1 MYIYI
6 YTPPMYSN
14 PALPCTQR
22 RDSFLLSPRYFGSL
36 GVGEPASD
44 WPHWP
49 KEKKPQGLQAAKPA
63 RPRCQVG
70 QGEPWSSCCGWERPG
85 EPGPRS
91 LATAPG
97 SCALQTG
104 SRQWVPHGE
113 EPLKCS
119 NGNFW
124 KNELLSWHSCFSLF
138 TLQALHW
145 NMKQTH
151 TSVLKLHVNMS
162 SRTKSLP
169 MLPRMDKGG
178 LLSKWNAY
186 LKLR

>member
-1 MYIYI
+1 MYTILYLSICMYIYI
-6 YTPPMYSN
+6 HLLCIVTLFS
-14 PALPCTQR
+14 PAHKDATASSC
-22 RDSFLLSPRYFGSL
+22 LLVTSAPW
-36 GVGEPASD
+36 VCEEPASD

-63 RPRCQVG
+63 RPSRQVG
-70 QGEPWSSCCGWERPG
+70 QGEPWSSCCGWGRPG
-85 EPGPRS
+85 GAGPRS
-91 LATAPG
+91 LATPPG
-97 SCALQTG
+97 SCTLQTG

-145 NMKQTH
+145 NM
-151 TSVLKLHVNMS
+151 
-162 SRTKSLP
+162 
-169 MLPRMDKGG
+169 
-178 LLSKWNAY
+178 
-186 LKLR
+186 